1 MPAGGKRM
9 ISFGPIPSRRL
20 GRSLGINNIPPKSC
34 SYSCVYCQ
42 VGPTRHRE
50 IEPRAFYDPD
60 EIRADVERRLE
71 DAARAGEEVDYL
83 TFVPDGEPTLDIHLG
98 ESVALLRPLG
108 VKIAVIT
115 NASLL
120 WREEVRE
127 RLADVDWLSVKIDTV
142 DEALWRNTNQPHE
155 ALGLPRI
162 LDGIRQMAQTFQ
174 GELTTETM
182 LVEGLNDGEA
192 SILGVGDFL
201 EHLNPRKAYLA
212 VPTRPVAESGHRPPP
227 EETINRAWQQLS
239 RHVDRVETLIGYEG
253 DAFATTGDVVDDL
266 LSITAVHPMREEA
279 VLKMLGKDG
288 RGRGLLERLV
298 SERRLAVTD
307 YQGKRFYMRR
317 LKPGHG

>member
-1 MPAGGKRM
+1 M

-42 VGPTRHRE
+42 VGPTPHRE
-50 IEPRAFYDPD
+50 IEPRAFYGPD

-71 DAARAGEEVDYL
+71 DTAYAGEEVDYL

-120 WREEVRE
+120 WREEVRQ
-127 RLADVDWLSVKIDTV
+127 RLVDVDWLSVKIDTV
-142 DEALWRNTNQPHE
+142 DEALWRRTNRPHE

-162 LDGIRQMAQTFQ
+162 LDGILQMAQRFH

-192 SILGVGDFL
+192 SIMGVGEFL
-201 EHLNPRKAYLA
+201 EQLNPRKANLA
-212 VPTRPVAESGHRPPP
+212 VPIMPLAESGHRPP
-227 EETINRAWQQLS
+227 TK
-239 RHVDRVETLIGYEG
+239 
-253 DAFATTGDVVDDL
+253 
-266 LSITAVHPMREEA
+266 AV
-279 VLKMLGKDG
+279 
-288 RGRGLLERLV
+288 
-298 SERRLAVTD
+298 S
-307 YQGKRFYMRR
+307 
-317 LKPGHG
+317 